1 MLSKL
6 IPRPQMLQKAA
17 TFMGASATRG
27 VYTDET
33 RPYVF
38 INEHT
43 KVIVQGMTGKHVSRI
58 WLSACR
64 GLPVHHTIPMRYF
77 HSI

>member
-1 MLSKL
+1 
-6 IPRPQMLQKAA
+6 MLQKAA

-43 KVIVQGMTGKHVSRI
+43 KVIVQGMTGKHVSFIR
-58 WLSACR
+58 
-64 GLPVHHTIPMRYF
+64 HTGNFFISSRAIYANL
-77 HSI
+77 